1 MSQQLG
7 ICGSCHQERPL
18 AAAGMCSRCYEL
30 TRPKI
35 TCLDCGQERRPS
47 KHLPEGVVCARCW
60 GRRNAVAC
68 GRCGNVKPRANAL
81 SADPLCPA
89 CWTAARPHIT
99 CSSCG
104 RTRPPGGVTSE
115 GEPLCKRCT
124 VRRRAPVTCAR
135 CQQLRPPHQR
145 APGVDGYLCGT
156 CAASNRAGEV
166 CGGCGRTAPVV
177 ERANDGSARCARC
190 WAKAHRKA
198 CAGCGRL
205 RLPGYRL
212 PDGSPLCRA
221 CGRRRG
227 RQQPCGICGRVG
239 WWDTK
244 SEDGSRLCLACWRSQ
259 RRPCSRCGTVTLV
272 ALRWLAGP
280 VCADCVDAALTAP
293 QACLRCGNN
302 RPNVAAAGQG
312 PCCPACADLR
322 FDYQCAGCG
331 RFTRPLRHGRCARC
345 RLVAEIAAAA
355 PGGVPASLTEFV
367 DEALL
372 SDPVRGVRRFQASAA
387 APVLRALLAGTSA
400 THQTVDQALQDSG
413 RGATPGAP
421 GPPRVVDHTMAVER
435 LRSDLVAAGVL
446 PPREPALHRYHQR
459 VTELIAA
466 VPSPGQLVVRRYA
479 RWAVTRPLQ
488 ERLLDGATLTAGLT
502 RWPLTRVRVAAQFT
516 AAVIGRG
523 SLAAVTQSVLDA
535 WVSELPS
542 TGRALRAF
550 VQWSAAHGYMARGL
564 EVPWRASR
572 EDRRGMNDEDR
583 ITLAGRLLRAE
594 TADPPARLGAVLI
607 LLFGQKS
614 SRLVLLKTGDV
625 SVDEDGRVFLALGQ
639 AALRL
644 REPLAQLALQVAD
657 TAHAAG
663 SPWLFPGMNG
673 PLSSDRFRERLA
685 AVGLPRVLPARNAAL
700 ATLASEVPPALLADK
715 LGLSLSAAVMWSK
728 AVGAARA
735 DYAGLRMT

>member
-1 MSQQLG
+1 
-7 ICGSCHQERPL
+7 
-18 AAAGMCSRCYEL
+18 
-30 TRPKI
+30 
-35 TCLDCGQERRPS
+35 
-47 KHLPEGVVCARCW
+47 
-60 GRRNAVAC
+60 
-68 GRCGNVKPRANAL
+68 
-81 SADPLCPA
+81 
-89 CWTAARPHIT
+89 
-99 CSSCG
+99 
-104 RTRPPGGVTSE
+104 
-115 GEPLCKRCT
+115 
-124 VRRRAPVTCAR
+124 
-135 CQQLRPPHQR
+135 
-145 APGVDGYLCGT
+145 
-156 CAASNRAGEV
+156 
-166 CGGCGRTAPVV
+166 
-177 ERANDGSARCARC
+177 
-190 WAKAHRKA
+190 
-198 CAGCGRL
+198 
-205 RLPGYRL
+205 
-212 PDGSPLCRA
+212 
-221 CGRRRG
+221 
-227 RQQPCGICGRVG
+227 
-239 WWDTK
+239 
-244 SEDGSRLCLACWRSQ
+244 
-259 RRPCSRCGTVTLV
+259 
-272 ALRWLAGP
+272 
-280 VCADCVDAALTAP
+280 
-293 QACLRCGNN
+293 
-302 RPNVAAAGQG
+302 
-312 PCCPACADLR
+312 
-322 FDYQCAGCG
+322 
-331 RFTRPLRHGRCARC
+331 
-345 RLVAEIAAAA
+345 
-355 PGGVPASLTEFV
+355 
-367 DEALL
+367 
-372 SDPVRGVRRFQASAA
+372 
-387 APVLRALLAGTSA
+387 
-400 THQTVDQALQDSG
+400 
-413 RGATPGAP
+413 
-421 GPPRVVDHTMAVER
+421 MAVER

-542 TGRALRAF
+542 TGPALRAF
-550 VQWSAAHGYMARGL
+550 VQWSAAHGYMARGQ

-685 AVGLPRVLPARNAAL
+685 AVGLLRVLPARNAAL